1 MSRRS
6 TCSRRAATEP
16 ARISQLLHI
25 IDYEAG
31 RGPSGIG
38 KYVATGAPR
47 RLETAK
53 QFSDAKYISLE
64 TFRKSGAGVR
74 TTVWLVE
81 DGGVLYFRTDPKS
94 GKAKRI
100 RLNPHV
106 RVARADMGGN
116 VKGAW
121 VDGEARQVDEK
132 ESDRVRDLFRKKYGL
147 QIRLL
152 GGISRLTGGGRDDSY
167 VVGIR
172 LAS

>member
-1 MSRRS
+1 MDLRESVNTPPRV
-6 TCSRRAATEP
+6 AA
-16 ARISQLLHI
+16 L
-25 IDYEAG
+25 
-31 RGPSGIG
+31 
-38 KYVATGAPR
+38 
-47 RLETAK
+47 RLEPVK
-53 QFSDAKYISLE
+53 QFSDARYISLE
-64 TFRKSGAGVR
+64 TFRRNGVGVR

-81 DGGVLYFRTDPKS
+81 DGGVLYVRTDPES

-106 RVARADMGGN
+106 RIAKSDMGGK
-116 VKGAW
+116 VKGPW
-121 VDGEARQVDEK
+121 VDGEAKQVDEK